1 MTQACLA
8 NPNQRYSNANSSPGV
23 SQYAEALNLKPRQ
36 KALEDNSITI
46 GHRYSQ
52 LFQQIVNARGSAEVD
67 DWDGEGAPAITQSA
81 VDGAVILS
89 ISIPQSLPVPTVRAE
104 PTGEIS
110 FEWYKDRR
118 HVAVVTVDGDFV
130 RWSAIA
136 GTDAMRSGAEP
147 YLKALPGAALN
158 VIREVLG

>member
-1 MTQACLA
+1 MTRACRA
-8 NPNQRYSNANSSPGV
+8 NQNQRYSDANSSSGI
-23 SQYAEALNLKPRQ
+23 SQYAEDLAQKPRQ
-36 KALEDNSITI
+36 EALEDNSITI

-52 LFQQIVNARGSAEVD
+52 LFQQIVNARGVAEVD

-89 ISIPQSLPVPTVRAE
+89 TAFPQSLPIPIVRAE

-110 FEWYKDRR
+110 FEWYRDRR
-118 HVAVVTVDGDFV
+118 HVAVITVDGSFV

-136 GTDAMRSGAEP
+136 GTDALRSGAEP
-147 YLKALPGAALN
+147 YLRALPSAALT
-158 VIREVLG
+158 VIREVLD